1 VNQQL
6 DRRTFLRRGAVGTA
20 AMGVLGAGGL
30 SSLLAACGTSSGSSA
45 GSSGSGNLGTYSF
58 QASWI
63 KNVEFAGEYIADTNG
78 YYRQAG
84 FSGVNLISGGP
95 SVDQDAVVAAGKAMM
110 GVSSP
115 DTTSAAILK
124 GAPLIILGAQYQKNP
139 FAVMS
144 LTTSPI
150 HTPPEM
156 YGKKIGVQSTNESV
170 WNAFLKA
177 NNLDPSRINKVPVQF
192 DPTPL
197 AQHEVDGWFSYI
209 TNEPNLLKVKGI
221 DTVTFMLAD
230 NNYPLVAETYMVT
243 KDTLSSSRST
253 VKAALKAEIMGW
265 RQAVSNPAL
274 GAHLTVTNYGKSLGL
289 SEAEQTL
296 EAEAQNQLVHSGGA
310 VTDGLFTI
318 ASPLIDQNIATLAVG
333 GINIKASQLFDMT
346 PLSEVYQ
353 ENPSLKEPI
362 T

>member
-1 VNQQL
+1 V
-6 DRRTFLRRGAVGTA
+6 
-20 AMGVLGAGGL
+20 GVLGAGGL
-30 SSLLAACGTSSGSSA
+30 SSLLAACGTSSGSTS
-45 GSSGSGNLGTYSF
+45 GSSGNLGTYSF

-78 YYRQAG
+78 YYRQVG

-124 GAPLIILGAQYQKNP
+124 GAPLIIVGSQYQRNP

-150 HTPPEM
+150 HTPQEM

-177 NNLDPSRINKVPVQF
+177 NNLDPSKINKVPVQF

-209 TNEPNLLKVKGI
+209 TNEPNLLKVQGI

-230 NNYPLVAETYMVT
+230 FNYPLVAESYMVT

-265 RQAVSNPAL
+265 RQQIANPAL

-289 SEAEQTL
+289 SEAEQIL
-296 EAEAQNQLVHSGGA
+296 EAKAQNQLVYTGDA
-310 VTDGLFTI
+310 VTNGIFTI
-318 ASPLIDQNIATLAVG
+318 TPQLIDQNIATLAVG
-333 GINIKASQLFDMT
+333 GVNIKASQLFDMT
-346 PLSEVYQ
+346 PLQEVYQ
-353 ENPSLKEPI
+353 ANPSLKAPI
-362 T
+362 V